1 MGGEYPRG
9 PGATRGGAVLEAAAW
24 GLLAGSALLVG
35 ALVGY
40 LVRVPRG
47 VVAAV
52 MGFGSGVLMSAVA
65 FELVGEAH
73 ELGGL
78 LPTTAG
84 SALGALVYTG
94 ANVLLARRGARHR
107 KRSDGR
113 QPSEAEQA
121 GSGTAIAVGA
131 LLDGIPES
139 VVIGTSLLA
148 GGGVSAVT
156 VAAVFISNVPEG
168 LSSAAG
174 MRRAGRSRRYV
185 FGLWTGIALVSGL
198 ASMLGYGLPVGVSPV
213 WLAGIT
219 AFAGGAILS
228 MVADTM
234 IPEAFDD
241 AHLLVGLVTVAG
253 FLTAFA
259 LSHA

>member
-1 MGGEYPRG
+1 MFQ
-9 PGATRGGAVLEAAAW
+9 AAGW

-35 ALVGY
+35 ALLGY
-40 LVRVPRG
+40 LARVPRG
-47 VVAAV
+47 VVAGV
-52 MGFGSGVLMSAVA
+52 MGFGSGVLLSAVS
-65 FELVGEAH
+65 FDLIDEAH

-78 LPTTAG
+78 LPTASG
-84 SALGALVYTG
+84 AAVGALVYTA
-94 ANVLLARRGARHR
+94 ANVALAKRGARHR
-107 KRSDGR
+107 KRSGGL
-113 QPSEAEQA
+113 QPSESERS
-121 GSGTAIAVGA
+121 GSGTAIAIGA

-139 VVIGTSLLA
+139 VVIGASLLG

-156 VAAVFISNVPEG
+156 VAAVFVSNVPEG

-185 FGLWTGIALVSGL
+185 FGLWTSIAVVSGL
-198 ASMLGYGLPVGVSPV
+198 AAMAGYGLLADAPPQ
-213 WLAGIT
+213 WLAAIT

-253 FLTAFA
+253 FLSAFA
-259 LSHA
+259 LSHI